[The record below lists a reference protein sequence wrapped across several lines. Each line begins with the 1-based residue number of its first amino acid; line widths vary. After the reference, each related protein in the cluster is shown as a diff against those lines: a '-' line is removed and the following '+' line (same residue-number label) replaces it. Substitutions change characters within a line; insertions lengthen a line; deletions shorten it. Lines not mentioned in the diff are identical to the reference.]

1 MDDRDLH
8 PTVQRA
14 DSDLAR
20 RRRHS
25 ERAASRARAQ
35 RRRARIVRA
44 GRLAR
49 GCVALGAVT
58 LPLALAGHGSPPAAA
73 HGRPGGNV
81 GAPAP
86 TGPGHVSVLALAGP
100 PGRTIRRVW
109 VYRPAVPDSSTLPVV
124 YWLHGYPDSPGAV
137 FAAGIAHSLDG
148 YFAAGHRPFV
158 FVADDDDEAKRGDT
172 EWADATDGGDP
183 EESFLLHIL
192 IPAIEG
198 HNPRSRAD
206 RAIVGFSMGGYG
218 AMNIALRH
226 PGEFG
231 QVASLAGYFHVDDPD
246 HVFGGRPDVI
256 AANSP
261 DRQVAHARGLH
272 ILLDDGGAD
281 RLPVVEGES
290 QRFARLLAGAGI
302 PATLVLQPSAEHDYA
317 FVRSQFPVLETFLD
331 YGWPG

>member
-1 MDDRDLH
+1 M
-8 PTVQRA
+8 
-14 DSDLAR
+14 
-20 RRRHS
+20 
-25 ERAASRARAQ
+25 
-35 RRRARIVRA
+35 
-44 GRLAR
+44 
-49 GCVALGAVT
+49 ALGAIA
-58 LPLALAGHGSPPAAA
+58 LPLTLVGHGSQPAAA
-73 HGRPGGNV
+73 RGPGGDV

-86 TGPGHVSVLALAGP
+86 TGPGRVTVLALPGP
-100 PGRTIRRVW
+100 PGKTIRDVW

-137 FAAGIAHSLDG
+137 FAAGIAHSLDA

-158 FVADDDDEAKRGDT
+158 FVADDDDEARRGDT
-172 EWADATDGGDP
+172 EWADASGGRDA
-183 EESFLLHIL
+183 EEGFLLHTV
-192 IPAIEG
+192 IPTVEG
-198 HNPRSRAD
+198 RYPRKRAD

-226 PGEFG
+226 PDDFG

-246 HVFGGRPDVI
+246 RVFAGRSDLI

-261 DRQVAHARGLH
+261 DRDVTRARGLH

-290 QRFARLLAGAGI
+290 VRFARLLSSARI
-302 PATLVLQPSAEHDYA
+302 PATLVLQPAAEHDYQ